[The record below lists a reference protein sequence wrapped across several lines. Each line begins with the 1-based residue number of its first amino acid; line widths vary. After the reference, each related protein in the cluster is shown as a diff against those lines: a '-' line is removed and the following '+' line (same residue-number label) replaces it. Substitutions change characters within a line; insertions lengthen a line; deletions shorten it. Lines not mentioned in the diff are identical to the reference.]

1 MRRAQ
6 AAGSVL
12 GMNDESNAAKR
23 PQRGEK
29 ADKGE
34 NADKTGAEKAAKAA
48 ATPRKRES
56 VVDDPIQRAI
66 GDKLRAVFD
75 EVVQQPVPER
85 FAELLRKL
93 AEQEQQKK

>member
-12 GMNDESNAAKR
+12 GMSDDSKSTKK
-23 PQRGEK
+23 PQR
-29 ADKGE
+29 
-34 NADKTGAEKAAKAA
+34 AERPAASG
-48 ATPRKRES
+48 RLRDGDG
-56 VVDDPIQRAI
+56 VDDPVQRAI
-66 GDKLRAVFD
+66 GEKLRAVFD

>member
-12 GMNDESNAAKR
+12 GMSDESKSAKR
-23 PQRGEK
+23 PQR
-29 ADKGE
+29 
-34 NADKTGAEKAAKAA
+34 AEKPASSGR
-48 ATPRKRES
+48 TRNGNG
-56 VVDDPIQRAI
+56 VDDPVQRAI
-66 GDKLRAVFD
+66 GEKLRAVFE

-85 FAELLRKL
+85 FAELLRRL

>member
-1 MRRAQ
+1 MADD
-6 AAGSVL
+6 SK
-12 GMNDESNAAKR
+12 SPKR
-23 PQRGEK
+23 PPR
-29 ADKGE
+29 
-34 NADKTGAEKAAKAA
+34 AEKSAASG
-48 ATPRKRES
+48 RKNEGNG
-56 VVDDPIQRAI
+56 VDDPIQRAI